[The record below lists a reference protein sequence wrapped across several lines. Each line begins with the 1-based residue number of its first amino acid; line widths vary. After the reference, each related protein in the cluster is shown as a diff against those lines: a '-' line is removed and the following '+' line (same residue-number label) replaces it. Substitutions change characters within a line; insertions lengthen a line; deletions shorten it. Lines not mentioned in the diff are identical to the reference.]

1 MSFGNSPPRITESF
15 KRFVTS
21 LPALPAWPF
30 FKFDSPFVAF
40 FHSTDTRRVI
50 FYRFYNTRI
59 LSRVPSSFSFSS
71 SPFFPSLF
79 SFSRIEDGDKSF
91 WITMNF
97 HFFFFF
103 FSRNA
108 FKKSH
113 HAYYRTNR
121 ARSFFF
127 VLIPIHP
134 TAVRRTNE
142 PWIFR
147 RPANSIDNEC
157 LSIRLLV
164 TYSISP
170 RILRIRIP
178 RETSAKDGIRVGS
191 AVQAK

>member
-91 WITMNF
+91 WITMDF

-103 FSRNA
+103 F
-108 FKKSH
+108 FKK
-113 HAYYRTNR
+113 
-121 ARSFFF
+121 
-127 VLIPIHP
+127 
-134 TAVRRTNE
+134 
-142 PWIFR
+142 
-147 RPANSIDNEC
+147 C
-157 LSIRLLV
+157 LQEISSRLLSNESRTFV
-164 TYSISP
+164 FFRAYSDSSDRGTKNERAVDLSP
-170 RILRIRIP
+170 TGQLH
-178 RETSAKDGIRVGS
+178 
-191 AVQAK
+191 

>member
-1 MSFGNSPPRITESF
+1 MAVFQIRFAVRCLFPFHRHATRNILQVLQHADFISCSFLLLF
-15 KRFVTS
+15 
-21 LPALPAWPF
+21 LF
-30 FKFDSPFVAF
+30 FF
-40 FHSTDTRRVI
+40 F
-50 FYRFYNTRI
+50 F
-59 LSRVPSSFSFSS
+59 PFSF
-71 SPFFPSLF
+71 FLSLASRMAINRFGLRWIFTF
-79 SFSRIEDGDKSF
+79 S
-91 WITMNF
+91 
-97 HFFFFF
+97 FFF